1 LTTKSDNSILW
12 DMKTTNNYSSDSDD
26 LFFTRIEA
34 AKVARISKSTL
45 DRKNHAGE
53 IPCKRMGRRVL
64 FPKAAFLAW
73 CATPD
78 VGGSAGSS
86 SQDSGPNNYLFLRA
100 AA

>member
-1 LTTKSDNSILW
+1 MRAIH
-12 DMKTTNNYSSDSDD
+12 NYSGDFDS
-26 LFFTRIEA
+26 LFFTRTEA
-34 AKVARISKSTL
+34 AKIARISESTL
-45 DRKNHAGE
+45 DRKNRAGE

-86 SQDSGPNNYLFLRA
+86 SQDSGTNSYLFLRA

>member
-1 LTTKSDNSILW
+1 MNPTD
-12 DMKTTNNYSSDSDD
+12 NYSSDFDG

-34 AKVARISKSTL
+34 AKIARISPSTL
-45 DRKNHAGE
+45 DRKTRAGE
-53 IPCKRMGRRVL
+53 VPCKRIGRRVL

-86 SQDSGPNNYLFLRA
+86 SQDSGTNSYLFLRVA
-100 AA
+100 A